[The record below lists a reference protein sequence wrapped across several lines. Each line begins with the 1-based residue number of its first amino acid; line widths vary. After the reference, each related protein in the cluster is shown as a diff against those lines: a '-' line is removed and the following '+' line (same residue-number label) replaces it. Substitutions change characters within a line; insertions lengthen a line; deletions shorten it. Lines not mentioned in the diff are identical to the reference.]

1 MTRMNRLTSRS
12 LRIALMACVATGAM
26 ALSGCSIDMPTYV
39 HSERIQLETNNYSE
53 RFEVESVSGTQL
65 DQIAE
70 HYKRYGTDQAEV
82 IISYDPRSK
91 KNTAMKATDQLHRI
105 SSELAKRGVKNIK
118 GSIMAADGSGDV
130 SEMMVGYTTM
140 TAEAPEGC
148 DKMMPGYETS
158 HVDIDYDYDLGCSLD
173 TMIAR
178 QVARPADLA
187 GRVPDPQDNDGRRAG
202 AVVEPYRA
210 GTPNDALSGAMTTG
224 N

>member
-26 ALSGCSIDMPTYV
+26 ALTGCSIDMPTKIQ
-39 HSERIQLETNNYSE
+39 SERIQLVTDNYSE
-53 RFEVESVSGTQL
+53 RFETATVSGAQL

-70 HYKRYGTDQAEV
+70 HYSRYGAGQTEV

-105 SSELAKRGVKNIK
+105 SSELSKRGVKNIK
-118 GSIMAADGSGDV
+118 GSIMGADGSGDV
-130 SEMMVGYTTM
+130 SEMMVGYATM

-148 DKMMPGYETS
+148 DKMMPGYETG
-158 HVDIDYDYDLGCSLD
+158 HADVDYDYKLGCSLN

-187 GRVPDPQDNDGRRAG
+187 GRAPDPQDNDGRRAG
-202 AVVEPYRA
+202 ALVEPYRA
-210 GTPNDALSGAMTTG
+210 GTPNRALSGAMTTG

>member
-1 MTRMNRLTSRS
+1 MTRMHRLTFRS
-12 LRIALMACVATGAM
+12 LRIALMACVTTGAIG
-26 ALSGCSIDMPTYV
+26 LTGCSIDMPTYA
-39 HSERIQLETNNYSE
+39 HSERIQLATDNYSE
-53 RFEVESVSGTQL
+53 RFETTSVGSVQL

-70 HYKRYGTDQAEV
+70 HYSRYGTGQAEV

-91 KNTAMKATDQLHRI
+91 KNTAMKATDELHRI
-105 SSELAKRGVKNIK
+105 SSELSKRGVKNLK
-118 GSIMAADGSGDV
+118 GSIMAADGSGDI

-158 HVDIDYDYDLGCSLD
+158 HVDIDPDYDLGCSLD

-187 GRVPDPQDNDGRRAG
+187 GRVPDPQDGDGRRAG
-202 AVVEPYRA
+202 AVVEPYRE
-210 GTPNDALSGAMTTG
+210 GNPNDALSGAMTTG